1 MPNDRQVAFLSQS
14 SGQQTPWVV
23 SLDGGQPTQITDSF
37 AAGAIEPSPDGKSIL
52 FRSLD
57 TADRAIYVICDLPA
71 CAARRVTGAEIVE
84 RAGGVRWTPDGN
96 GLAFV
101 DVTSPNI
108 WVYSLDGK
116 PLRQLTHFTDDRRI
130 GDFAWSRDGKRLAIA
145 RGTTTNDIVL
155 FKGLRR

>member
-1 MPNDRQVAFLSQS
+1 MAFISQR

-23 SLDGGQPTQITDSF
+23 SLDGGQATQIPERF
-37 AAGAIEPSPDGKSIL
+37 AATGTLEPSPDGKSIL

-57 TADRAIYVICDLPA
+57 AANRGTFVVCNLPA
-71 CAARRVTGAEIVE
+71 CVAPRVIASEIVE
-84 RAGGVRWTPDGN
+84 REGRVRWTPDGH
-96 GLAFV
+96 GLGFV

-108 WVYSLDGK
+108 WVYSFDGK

-130 GDFAWSRDGKRLAIA
+130 ADFAWSRDGNRLAIA
-145 RGTTTNDIVL
+145 RGATTNDIVL